1 MRVTVRISVVA
12 FHRDI
17 DVTLPTSSTLAEV
30 LPELARL
37 VELPEVHRPW
47 QATTAGGA
55 VLDMHT
61 PLYALKLHDGATVSL
76 HPQEPTPP
84 PVVRDAA
91 DALAGAAESARQIRG
106 LDAAATFAGLTAV
119 LLLARVF
126 APWPVALGAVALLA
140 LAVASIG
147 RSRPAFASVPLLAGL
162 AAGVWVAGGGDAGT
176 DYVSL
181 GFGALAALL
190 TAAVAVGIGVALG
203 LAGAA
208 QVAFTAAACVLG
220 GAGAAGVWL
229 PSPLA
234 PPALTVLTGVLG
246 VVATPGAATRAAG
259 LTVPRV
265 PTAGEEFDRSDD
277 YQHDVDARSAAA
289 ATIASAISAA
299 IAACC
304 VPALWWLGRAGGA
317 WTFAFCLGVAAALVV
332 YASRQHW
339 AVPRACLTAVAL
351 SAVIAAAAAAARTG
365 HPACIA
371 VAALASIA
379 AAATVAWAPR
389 VPDAE
394 PTTIVWFERAEIAAT
409 IAVIPLAVH
418 LTGLFGLIRGL

>member
-17 DVTLPTSSTLAEV
+17 DVTLPTSSTLSEV

-47 QATTAGGA
+47 QATTAGGV

-147 RSRPAFASVPLLAGL
+147 RSHPAFLSVPLLAGL
-162 AAGVWVAGGGDAGT
+162 AAGVWVAGGGDAP
-176 DYVSL
+176 SL
-181 GFGALAALL
+181 GLGALAALL

-208 QVAFTAAACVLG
+208 QVAFTAAVCVLG

-229 PSPLA
+229 PGPLA

-277 YQHDVDARSAAA
+277 YQRDVDARSAAA
-289 ATIASAISAA
+289 AIIASAISAA

-351 SAVIAAAAAAARTG
+351 SAVIAAAAAAAKTG
-365 HPACIA
+365 HPVCIA
-371 VAALASIA
+371 VAALAAIA

-389 VPDAE
+389 VPDVE